1 MFWSWFP
8 LLRLGSTSPQLRLSF
23 LDRHTNNRIRTAE
36 RGRAGRSESPS
47 FELEPEMRP
56 NKGSR
61 AAYVAAP
68 YIHPIEVSRPPTGAP
83 GTHRPASRESTI
95 SGGNLAPLLGRA
107 EPAIHPATS
116 RHS

>member
-23 LDRHTNNRIRTAE
+23 LDRHTNKRIRSAE

-47 FELEPEMRP
+47 LELEPEMRP

-68 YIHPIEVSRPPTGAP
+68 YIHPIEVSRPAYRSTRYTSTGVA
-83 GTHRPASRESTI
+83 GIDNCWRKS
-95 SGGNLAPLLGRA
+95 
-107 EPAIHPATS
+107 
-116 RHS
+116 